1 MFRKYR
7 LEKMTKSW
15 TRPYIVDQM
24 RFWKRIFFFYI
35 KINSGGFISVE
46 RSKLLSGV
54 QKCFYL
60 SPQFCT
66 FSDDT

>member
-1 MFRKYR
+1 MFRHLFR
-7 LEKMTKSW
+7 HMTKSW

-24 RFWKRIFFFYI
+24 RFWKRIFFFFYI

-54 QKCFYL
+54 HKCFYL

>member
-1 MFRKYR
+1 MDSTIYGRSNAI
-7 LEKMTKSW
+7 LENN
-15 TRPYIVDQM
+15 
-24 RFWKRIFFFYI
+24 FFFFYI

-54 QKCFYL
+54 HKCFYL

>member
-1 MFRKYR
+1 MDSTIYSRSNAI
-7 LEKMTKSW
+7 LEKN
-15 TRPYIVDQM
+15 
-24 RFWKRIFFFYI
+24 FFFFYI

-54 QKCFYL
+54 HKCFYL

>member
-1 MFRKYR
+1 MDSTIYGRSNAI
-7 LEKMTKSW
+7 LENN
-15 TRPYIVDQM
+15 
-24 RFWKRIFFFYI
+24 FFFYI

-54 QKCFYL
+54 HKCFYL